1 MHFWLKI
8 NMQCLTKAFN
18 TTLLSKLFYNSFFRT
33 GMPNKCSSDQKQ
45 MPLDHIIV
53 PYSIMHLIKDP
64 QNTVYVYKK
73 IYSFYIHKY
82 MFHFGLII

>member
-1 MHFWLKI
+1 
-8 NMQCLTKAFN
+8 
-18 TTLLSKLFYNSFFRT
+18 
-33 GMPNKCSSDQKQ
+33 MPNKCSSDQKQ